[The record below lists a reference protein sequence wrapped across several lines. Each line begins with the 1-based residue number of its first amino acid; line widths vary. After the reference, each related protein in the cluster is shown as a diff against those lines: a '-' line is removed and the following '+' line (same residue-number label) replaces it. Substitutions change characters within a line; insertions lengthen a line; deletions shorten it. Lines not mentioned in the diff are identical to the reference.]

1 MISNHVLNKEIQST
15 EPSLMDAKDFAS
27 LVTEEMLYR
36 RMIDNHKMFM
46 LLLILFHFLLIAFTC
61 LGLFYRVIVV
71 ENVFFCSY
79 ANNIQNC
86 LYLTLNFLLAH
97 FAFSSIFKNKVT
109 LGLCGL
115 YMIMFIYLI
124 VVI

>member
-1 MISNHVLNKEIQST
+1 MLPNHMLEKEIQSS

-46 LLLILFHFLLIAFTC
+46 LLLIIFHSLLIMFSG
-61 LGLFYRVIVV
+61 LGLFYRVVV
-71 ENVFFCSY
+71 IEKVFFCSY

-86 LYLTLNFLLAH
+86 MYVTLNFLLAH
-97 FAFSSIFKNKVT
+97 FAFSSIFKNKVR
-109 LGLCGL
+109 LK
-115 YMIMFIYLI
+115 YIF
-124 VVI
+124 